1 MALRARRAG
10 GNGLEAWPGYVDA
23 LSTLLMVVMFVLLV
37 FVLAQALQSVVLAK
51 RNDQLTAANQTLTVE
66 RERNASLS
74 GSVSRLNQNLA
85 AGDAARASLLAQL
98 HDLNMQ
104 TANTMAERD
113 KLSELLKEVE
123 MAAAAASTMNKTL
136 TARVEELTKRA
147 DTAAQA
153 NQQLTTDLAAAEAHL
168 REMRD
173 QIAMLDQTV
182 KADKATI
189 DAKISDLAR
198 LAEQTRALTALR
210 DDLQQQVK
218 TAAAASMTEAQKRH
232 AVEALLQDETKLGDS
247 SRAKIAMLTQEVE
260 QLRQQ
265 LGVTEQQKA
274 DEQAKSSGLTQ
285 QLNLALAAQ
294 VEELRKYRSDFFGKL
309 RAVLADRPG
318 ISIVGDRF
326 VLQSDVS
333 FGISS
338 AELTPAGVAQMTELA
353 ATFRQIIDKIP
364 SDVNWVLRVDGHTDM
379 TPIHNGRFASNWEL
393 SAARAISVVKFLITQ
408 GIPAT
413 HLAATGFGENQ
424 PVDPGDTPEAYARNR
439 RIEIRLTDR

>member
-37 FVLAQALQSVVLAK
+37 FVLAQALESVVLAN
-51 RNDQLTAANQTLTVE
+51 RNEQLSAANLTLTQE
-66 RERNASLS
+66 RERIAALS

-85 AGDAARASLLAQL
+85 AGDAARAALLAQL
-98 HDLNMQ
+98 RDLNVQ
-104 TANTMAERD
+104 TATTMAERD
-113 KLSELLKEVE
+113 KLSDLLKEVE
-123 MAAAAASTMNKTL
+123 MAAAAAATMNKTL
-136 TARVEELTKRA
+136 AARVETQTQRA
-147 DTAAQA
+147 DAATQA
-153 NQQLTTDLAAAEAHL
+153 NQQLTADLAGAEARL
-168 REMRD
+168 RDMRE
-173 QIAMLDQTV
+173 QIAALDQTV

-189 DAKISDLAR
+189 DARLSDLAR
-198 LAEQTRALTALR
+198 LAEQTHALTALR

-218 TAAAASMTEAQKRH
+218 TAAAATMTEEQKRR
-232 AVEALLQDETKLGDS
+232 AVEVLLDDEKKLGDT
-247 SRAKIAMLTQEVE
+247 SRAKIAMLTQQVE
-260 QLRQQ
+260 QLRGQLDVTQQ
-265 LGVTEQQKA
+265 QRA
-274 DEQAKSSGLTQ
+274 DEQAKASGLTQ

-318 ISIVGDRF
+318 VQIVGDRF

-338 AELTPAGVAQMTELA
+338 AELTPAGTAQMTELA
-353 ATFRQIIDKIP
+353 ATFHQIIDKIP
-364 SDVNWVLRVDGHTDM
+364 SDVNWVLRVDGHTDA
-379 TPIHNGRFASNWEL
+379 TPIRTARFPSNWEL
-393 SAARAISVVKFLITQ
+393 SAARAITVVKFLTTQ

-424 PVDPGDTPEAYARNR
+424 PVDPAGTPEAYAKNR